1 MKTLFLTSSVSG
13 VAHDLPRHFPKGTKG
28 LRLAFI
34 YTAEEVEEGDKT
46 WLKDD
51 RQSLV
56 DAGFIVSDY
65 TVTGKTKKDVTSDL
79 TKADVLYFSGGN
91 AAYLLQQMQKCNG
104 IEIVRELVIQKGKTY
119 IGTSSGSILAGPD
132 ISPFNQFENL
142 KLAPDL
148 KGFIGLNLVNFVVFP
163 HWGSED
169 FREKYLK
176 NRLEYAYKESQ
187 FPLVVLTDTQYVY
200 VKDDWYQVVDVS
212 RAV

>member
-13 VAHDLPRHFPKGTKG
+13 VAHDLPRHFPQGTKG

-34 YTAEEVEEGDKT
+34 DTAAEVKEKDKS
-46 WLKDD
+46 WLQRD

-56 DAGFIVSDY
+56 DAGFSVSDY
-65 TVTGKTKKDVTSDL
+65 TVTGKTKKEVSSDL

-91 AAYLLQQMQKCNG
+91 TAYTLQQMQKCNG
-104 IEIVRELVIQKGKTY
+104 IAIVRELVLKKGKTY
-119 IGTSSGSILAGPD
+119 IGTSAGSIMAGPD
-132 ISPFNQFENL
+132 ISPYNQFENL
-142 KLAPDL
+142 KFAPDL

-163 HWGSED
+163 HWGDEY
-169 FREKYLK
+169 FRAKYLK
-176 NRLEYAYKESQ
+176 NRMEFSYKDDQ
-187 FPLVVLTDTQYVY
+187 YPLIILTDSQYVH